1 MDGARHDSS
10 LPDCSK
16 GFAPFDSKKI
26 MELIMPVID
35 ADGCPL
41 WVEVEGPEAAPVLVL
56 SNSLGTD
63 LHMWDAQAA
72 AFAQRFRLVRYD
84 RRGHGKSGVPS
95 GPYTMERLGRD
106 ALAIADGLRLAKFDW
121 WGLSMGGMDGM
132 WLAANAPGRIDRL
145 ILSNTSCYYP
155 DRSFWDERIA
165 AIRASGGLA
174 SLADHILGLWFSPE
188 FRARAPETVAPLKAM
203 LAATQVEGYIACCEA
218 IRDMD
223 HRDILSGI
231 TAPTLIIAGRQDQA
245 TPVAA
250 AQFIHSRI
258 PGAALTILDTAHIS
272 NVEQPTV
279 YADLVL
285 EFLARHGA

>member
-1 MDGARHDSS
+1 MDRARHGSS
-10 LPDCSK
+10 LRTCSK
-16 GFAPFDSKKI
+16 GFAPFESEKI
-26 MELIMPVID
+26 MELIMPMID

-41 WVEVEGPEAAPVLVL
+41 WVKVEGPQRAPVLVL

-72 AFAQRFRLVRYD
+72 SFAQRFRLVRYD
-84 RRGHGKSGVPS
+84 RRGHGKSGVPP

-106 ALAIADGLRLAKFDW
+106 ALAIANGLHLAKFDW
-121 WGLSMGGMDGM
+121 CGLSMGGMEGM
-132 WLAANAPGRIDRL
+132 WLAANAPERVERL

-155 DRSFWDERIA
+155 DKSFWDERIT

-174 SLADHILGLWFSPE
+174 SLADRILGLWFSRE
-188 FRARAPETVAPLKAM
+188 FRARAPEAVAPLKAM

-223 HRDILSGI
+223 HRDILSRI
-231 TAPTLIIAGRQDQA
+231 AAPTLIIAGRGDQA

-258 PGAALTILDTAHIS
+258 PGAALTILEAAHIS
-272 NVEQPTV
+272 NVEQPTS
-279 YADLVL
+279 YTDAVL
-285 EFLARHGA
+285 GFLARRAA